1 MQQKQGNLINGA
13 NKTTSACPD
22 YKTGLSRKKLP
33 DEAND
38 RFFLAQGLMNYALM
52 MHLSRAQSF
61 SVE

>member
-1 MQQKQGNLINGA
+1 MQQKQGNLINGT
-13 NKTTSACPD
+13 NKTSSACPE
-22 YKTGLSRKKLP
+22 YKTWLRKKLP
-33 DEAND
+33 DEANN